1 MNIYFDNSATTMP
14 YDEVIEEVSK
24 GMKEYFGNPS
34 SLHKI
39 GINCEK
45 RLNEAREYFASTIK
59 CNKDEIYFTS
69 GGSEGN
75 NLILK
80 GLLKPGHHFIT
91 TTFEHHSIINTC
103 KELEEKGVRITY
115 LDVDNDGRISLED
128 LEEAICKDTV
138 LVSIMYVN
146 NEMGVIQDI
155 EAIGNLI
162 KEKSS
167 RAKFHVDAV
176 QGYGKLPIDVSK
188 VKVDLL
194 TVAGHKIHGPKG
206 TGLVYIKKGI
216 ILNSLISGGFHVD
229 AVQGYGKLPI
239 DVSKVKVDL
248 LTVAG
253 HKIHGPKGTG
263 LVYIKKGIILNSL
276 ISGGSQE
283 KGFRAGTENLP
294 GIIGFEKAAK
304 ITFENMN
311 KRYTEVS
318 ELKSYFIEKL
328 KEINDVRINSG
339 IEGFSPY
346 ILNVS
351 FLGVRAE
358 VLLHLL
364 EEAGVYVATGS
375 ACTSKSSAA
384 HGSYVIKALGL
395 NNREIESAIR
405 FSFSYENTKEE
416 VDYTID
422 VLKKS
427 LMFLRRVKR

>member
-1 MNIYFDNSATTMP
+1 MNVYFDNSATTKP
-14 YDEVIEEVSK
+14 YDEVIEAVSK

-39 GINCEK
+39 GMNCEK

-59 CNKDEIYFTS
+59 CNKEEIYFTS

-91 TTFEHHSIINTC
+91 TAFEHHSIISTC
-103 KELEEKGVRITY
+103 KQLEEKGVKVTY
-115 LDVDNDGRISLED
+115 LDVDSEGRISLED
-128 LEEAICKDTV
+128 LEEAITKDTV
-138 LVSIMYVN
+138 LVSIMQVN
-146 NEMGVIQDI
+146 NEIGVIQDI
-155 EAIGNLI
+155 EAIRKLI
-162 KEKSS
+162 KERSS

-176 QGYGKLPIDVSK
+176 QGYGKLPIDVNKSN
-188 VKVDLL
+188 VDFL
-194 TVAGHKIHGPKG
+194 TVASHKIHGPKG
-206 TGLVYIKKGI
+206 V
-216 ILNSLISGGFHVD
+216 GF
-229 AVQGYGKLPI
+229 I
-239 DVSKVKVDL
+239 
-248 LTVAG
+248 
-253 HKIHGPKGTG
+253 
-263 LVYIKKGIILNSL
+263 YIKKGIILNSL

-283 KGFRAGTENLP
+283 KGIRAGTENLP
-294 GIIGFEKAAK
+294 GIIGFEKAAQM
-304 ITFENMN
+304 TFEEMES
-311 KRYTEVS
+311 RYDKVL
-318 ELKSYFIEKL
+318 ELKKYFVERL
-328 KEINDVRINSG
+328 NEIKDIRING
-339 IEGFSPY
+339 EIDGFSPY

-364 EEAGVYVATGS
+364 EEQNIYVATGS

-384 HGSYVIKALGL
+384 HGSYVIKSLGL
-395 NNREIESAIR
+395 SNKEVESAIR

>member
-1 MNIYFDNSATTMP
+1 MNVYFDNSATTKP
-14 YDEVIEEVSK
+14 YDEVIEAVSK

-39 GINCEK
+39 GMNCEK

-59 CNKDEIYFTS
+59 CNKEEIYFTS

-91 TTFEHHSIINTC
+91 TAFEHHSIISTC
-103 KELEEKGVRITY
+103 KKLEEKGVKVTY
-115 LDVDNDGRISLED
+115 LDVDSEGRISLED
-128 LEEAICKDTV
+128 LEEAITKDTV
-138 LVSIMYVN
+138 LVSIMQVN
-146 NEMGVIQDI
+146 NEIGVIQDI
-155 EAIGNLI
+155 EAIGKLI
-162 KEKSS
+162 KERSS

-176 QGYGKLPIDVSK
+176 QGYGKLPIDVNKSN
-188 VKVDLL
+188 VDFL
-194 TVAGHKIHGPKG
+194 TVASHKIHGPKG
-206 TGLVYIKKGI
+206 V
-216 ILNSLISGGFHVD
+216 GF
-229 AVQGYGKLPI
+229 I
-239 DVSKVKVDL
+239 
-248 LTVAG
+248 
-253 HKIHGPKGTG
+253 
-263 LVYIKKGIILNSL
+263 YIKKGIILNSL

-283 KGFRAGTENLP
+283 KGIRAGTENLP
-294 GIIGFEKAAK
+294 GIIGFEKAAQM
-304 ITFENMN
+304 TFEEMES
-311 KRYTEVS
+311 RYDKVL
-318 ELKSYFIEKL
+318 ELKKYFVERL
-328 KEINDVRINSG
+328 NEIKDIRVNGEID
-339 IEGFSPY
+339 GFSPY

-364 EEAGVYVATGS
+364 EEQNIYVATGS

-384 HGSYVIKALGL
+384 HGSYVIKSLGL
-395 NNREIESAIR
+395 SNKEVESAIR

>member
-1 MNIYFDNSATTMP
+1 MNVYFDNSATTKP
-14 YDEVIEEVSK
+14 YDEVIEAVSK

-39 GINCEK
+39 GMNCEK

-59 CNKDEIYFTS
+59 CNKEEIYFTS

-91 TTFEHHSIINTC
+91 TAFEHHSIISTC
-103 KELEEKGVRITY
+103 KQLEEKGVEVTY
-115 LDVDNDGRISLED
+115 LDVDCEGRISLED
-128 LEEAICKDTV
+128 LEEAITKDTV
-138 LVSIMYVN
+138 LVSIMQVN
-146 NEMGVIQDI
+146 NEIGVIQDI
-155 EAIGNLI
+155 EAIGKLI
-162 KEKSS
+162 KERSS

-176 QGYGKLPIDVSK
+176 QGYGKLPIDVNKSN
-188 VKVDLL
+188 VDFL
-194 TVAGHKIHGPKG
+194 TVASHKIHGPKG
-206 TGLVYIKKGI
+206 V
-216 ILNSLISGGFHVD
+216 GF
-229 AVQGYGKLPI
+229 I
-239 DVSKVKVDL
+239 
-248 LTVAG
+248 
-253 HKIHGPKGTG
+253 
-263 LVYIKKGIILNSL
+263 YIKKGIILNSL

-283 KGFRAGTENLP
+283 KGIRAGTENLP
-294 GIIGFEKAAK
+294 GIIGFEKAAQM
-304 ITFENMN
+304 TFEEMES
-311 KRYTEVS
+311 RYDKVL
-318 ELKSYFIEKL
+318 ELKKYFVERL
-328 KEINDVRINSG
+328 NEIKDIRVNGEID
-339 IEGFSPY
+339 GFSPY

-364 EEAGVYVATGS
+364 EEQNIYVATGS

-384 HGSYVIKALGL
+384 HGSYVIKSLGL
-395 NNREIESAIR
+395 SNKEVESAIR

>member
-1 MNIYFDNSATTMP
+1 MNVYFDNSATTKP
-14 YDEVIEEVSK
+14 YDEVIEAVSK

-39 GINCEK
+39 GMNCEK

-59 CNKDEIYFTS
+59 CNKEEIYFTS

-91 TTFEHHSIINTC
+91 TTFEHHSIISTC
-103 KELEEKGVRITY
+103 KQLEEKGVKVTY
-115 LDVDNDGRISLED
+115 LDVDSEGRISLED
-128 LEEAICKDTV
+128 LEEAITKDTV
-138 LVSIMYVN
+138 LVSIMQVN
-146 NEMGVIQDI
+146 NEIGVIQDI
-155 EAIGNLI
+155 EAIGKLI
-162 KEKSS
+162 KERSS

-176 QGYGKLPIDVSK
+176 QGYGKLPIDVNKSN
-188 VKVDLL
+188 VDFL
-194 TVAGHKIHGPKG
+194 TVASHKIHGPKG
-206 TGLVYIKKGI
+206 V
-216 ILNSLISGGFHVD
+216 GF
-229 AVQGYGKLPI
+229 I
-239 DVSKVKVDL
+239 
-248 LTVAG
+248 
-253 HKIHGPKGTG
+253 
-263 LVYIKKGIILNSL
+263 YIKKGIILNSL

-283 KGFRAGTENLP
+283 KGIRAGTENLP
-294 GIIGFEKAAK
+294 GIIGFEKAAQM
-304 ITFENMN
+304 TFEEMES
-311 KRYTEVS
+311 RYDKVL
-318 ELKSYFIEKL
+318 ELKKYFVERL
-328 KEINDVRINSG
+328 NEIKDIRVNGEID
-339 IEGFSPY
+339 GFSPY

-364 EEAGVYVATGS
+364 EEQNIYVATGS

-384 HGSYVIKALGL
+384 HGSYVIKSLGL
-395 NNREIESAIR
+395 SNKEVESAIR

>member
-1 MNIYFDNSATTMP
+1 MNVYFDNSATTKP
-14 YDEVIEEVSK
+14 YDEVIEAVSK

-39 GINCEK
+39 GMNCEK

-59 CNKDEIYFTS
+59 CNKEEIYFTS

-91 TTFEHHSIINTC
+91 TAFEHHSIISTC
-103 KELEEKGVRITY
+103 KQLEEKGVKVTY
-115 LDVDNDGRISLED
+115 LDVDSEGRISLED
-128 LEEAICKDTV
+128 LEEAITKDTV
-138 LVSIMYVN
+138 LVSIMQVN
-146 NEMGVIQDI
+146 NEIGVIQDI
-155 EAIGNLI
+155 EAIGKLI
-162 KEKSS
+162 KERSS

-176 QGYGKLPIDVSK
+176 QGYGKLPIDVNKSN
-188 VKVDLL
+188 VDFL
-194 TVAGHKIHGPKG
+194 TVASHKIHGPKG
-206 TGLVYIKKGI
+206 V
-216 ILNSLISGGFHVD
+216 GF
-229 AVQGYGKLPI
+229 I
-239 DVSKVKVDL
+239 
-248 LTVAG
+248 
-253 HKIHGPKGTG
+253 
-263 LVYIKKGIILNSL
+263 YIKKGIILNSL

-283 KGFRAGTENLP
+283 KGIRAGTENLP
-294 GIIGFEKAAK
+294 GIIGFEKAAQ
-304 ITFENMN
+304 ITFEEMES
-311 KRYTEVS
+311 RYDKVL
-318 ELKSYFIEKL
+318 ELRKYFVERL
-328 KEINDVRINSG
+328 NEIKNIRING
-339 IEGFSPY
+339 EIDGFSPY

-364 EEAGVYVATGS
+364 EEQNIYVATGS

-384 HGSYVIKALGL
+384 HGSYVIKSLGL
-395 NNREIESAIR
+395 SNKEVESAIR

-422 VLKKS
+422 LLKKS

>member
-1 MNIYFDNSATTMP
+1 MNVYFDNSATTKP
-14 YDEVIEEVSK
+14 YDEVIEAVSK

-39 GINCEK
+39 GMNCEK

-59 CNKDEIYFTS
+59 CNKEEIYFTS

-91 TTFEHHSIINTC
+91 TAFEHHSIISTC
-103 KELEEKGVRITY
+103 KQLEEKGVKVTY
-115 LDVDNDGRISLED
+115 LDVDSEGRISLED
-128 LEEAICKDTV
+128 LEEAITKDTV
-138 LVSIMYVN
+138 LVSIMQVN
-146 NEMGVIQDI
+146 NEIGVIQDI
-155 EAIGNLI
+155 EAIGKLI
-162 KEKSS
+162 KERSS

-176 QGYGKLPIDVSK
+176 QGYGKLPIDVNKSN
-188 VKVDLL
+188 VDFL
-194 TVAGHKIHGPKG
+194 TVASHKIHGPKG
-206 TGLVYIKKGI
+206 V
-216 ILNSLISGGFHVD
+216 GF
-229 AVQGYGKLPI
+229 I
-239 DVSKVKVDL
+239 
-248 LTVAG
+248 
-253 HKIHGPKGTG
+253 
-263 LVYIKKGIILNSL
+263 YIKKGIILNSL

-283 KGFRAGTENLP
+283 KGIRAGTENLP
-294 GIIGFEKAAK
+294 GIIGFEKAAQM
-304 ITFENMN
+304 TLEEMES
-311 KRYTEVS
+311 RYDKVL
-318 ELKSYFIEKL
+318 ELKKYFVERL
-328 KEINDVRINSG
+328 NEIKDIRVNGEID
-339 IEGFSPY
+339 GFSPY

-364 EEAGVYVATGS
+364 EEQNIYVATGS

-384 HGSYVIKALGL
+384 HGSYVIKSLGL
-395 NNREIESAIR
+395 SNKEVESAIR

>member
-1 MNIYFDNSATTMP
+1 MNVYFDNSATTKP
-14 YDEVIEEVSK
+14 YDEVIEAVSK

-39 GINCEK
+39 GMNCEK

-59 CNKDEIYFTS
+59 CNKEEIYFTS

-91 TTFEHHSIINTC
+91 TAFEHHSIISTC
-103 KELEEKGVRITY
+103 KQLEEKGVKVTY
-115 LDVDNDGRISLED
+115 LDVDSEGRISLED
-128 LEEAICKDTV
+128 LEEAITKDTV
-138 LVSIMYVN
+138 LVSIMQVN
-146 NEMGVIQDI
+146 NEIGVIQDI
-155 EAIGNLI
+155 EAIGKLI
-162 KEKSS
+162 KERSS

-176 QGYGKLPIDVSK
+176 QGYGKLPIDVNKSN
-188 VKVDLL
+188 VDFL
-194 TVAGHKIHGPKG
+194 TVVSHKIHGPKG
-206 TGLVYIKKGI
+206 V
-216 ILNSLISGGFHVD
+216 GF
-229 AVQGYGKLPI
+229 I
-239 DVSKVKVDL
+239 
-248 LTVAG
+248 
-253 HKIHGPKGTG
+253 
-263 LVYIKKGIILNSL
+263 YIKKGIILNSL

-283 KGFRAGTENLP
+283 KGIRAGTENLP
-294 GIIGFEKAAK
+294 GIIGFEKAAQM
-304 ITFENMN
+304 TFEEMES
-311 KRYTEVS
+311 RYDKVL
-318 ELKSYFIEKL
+318 ELKKYFVERL
-328 KEINDVRINSG
+328 NEIKDIRVNGEID
-339 IEGFSPY
+339 GFSPY

-364 EEAGVYVATGS
+364 EEQNIYVATGS

-384 HGSYVIKALGL
+384 HGSYVIKSLGL
-395 NNREIESAIR
+395 SNKEVESAIR

>member
-14 YDEVIEEVSK
+14 YDEVIDEVSR

-39 GINCEK
+39 GMKCEK

-75 NLILK
+75 NLVLK
-80 GLLKPGHHFIT
+80 GLLKPGHHLIT

-103 KELEEKGVRITY
+103 KELEDKGVKITY
-115 LDVDNDGRISLED
+115 LDVDNEGRISLED

-138 LVSIMYVN
+138 LVSIMHVN
-146 NEMGVIQDI
+146 NEMGIIQNI

-162 KEKSS
+162 KERST

-176 QGYGKLPIDVSK
+176 QGYGKLPIDVNK
-188 VKVDLL
+188 AKIDFL

-206 TGLVYIKKGI
+206 TGFVYIKKGI
-216 ILNSLISGGFHVD
+216 VLNSLISGG
-229 AVQGYGKLPI
+229 G
-239 DVSKVKVDL
+239 
-248 LTVAG
+248 
-253 HKIHGPKGTG
+253 
-263 LVYIKKGIILNSL
+263 
-276 ISGGSQE
+276 QE

-294 GIIGFEKAAK
+294 GVLGFEKAAK
-304 ITFENMN
+304 ITFDKMEE
-311 KRYTEVS
+311 RYESVS
-318 ELKSYFIEKL
+318 KIKSYFIERL
-328 KEINDVRINSG
+328 KEIKDVRVNSG
-339 IEGFSPY
+339 IENFTPY

-364 EEAGVYVATGS
+364 EEQGIYVATGS
-375 ACTSKSSAA
+375 ACTSKSSAV

-427 LMFLRRVKR
+427 LMFLRRVRR

>member
-1 MNIYFDNSATTMP
+1 MNVYFDNSATTKP
-14 YDEVIEEVSK
+14 YDEVIEAVSK

-39 GINCEK
+39 GMNCEK

-59 CNKDEIYFTS
+59 CNKEEIYFTS

-91 TTFEHHSIINTC
+91 TAFEHHSIISTC
-103 KELEEKGVRITY
+103 KQLEEKGVKVTY
-115 LDVDNDGRISLED
+115 LDVDSEGRISLED
-128 LEEAICKDTV
+128 LEEAITKDTV
-138 LVSIMYVN
+138 LVSIMQVN
-146 NEMGVIQDI
+146 NEIGVIQDI
-155 EAIGNLI
+155 EAIGKLI
-162 KEKSS
+162 KERSS

-176 QGYGKLPIDVSK
+176 QGYGKLPIDVNKSN
-188 VKVDLL
+188 VDFL
-194 TVAGHKIHGPKG
+194 TVASHKIHGPKG
-206 TGLVYIKKGI
+206 I
-216 ILNSLISGGFHVD
+216 GF
-229 AVQGYGKLPI
+229 I
-239 DVSKVKVDL
+239 
-248 LTVAG
+248 
-253 HKIHGPKGTG
+253 
-263 LVYIKKGIILNSL
+263 YIKKGIILNSL

-283 KGFRAGTENLP
+283 KGIRAGTENLP
-294 GIIGFEKAAK
+294 GIIGFEKAAQM
-304 ITFENMN
+304 TFEEMES
-311 KRYTEVS
+311 RYDKVL
-318 ELKSYFIEKL
+318 ELKKYFVERL
-328 KEINDVRINSG
+328 NEIKDIRVNGEID
-339 IEGFSPY
+339 GFSPY

-364 EEAGVYVATGS
+364 EEQNIYVATGS

-384 HGSYVIKALGL
+384 HGSYVIKSLGL
-395 NNREIESAIR
+395 SNKEVESAIR

>member
-1 MNIYFDNSATTMP
+1 MNVYFDNSATTKP
-14 YDEVIEEVSK
+14 YDEVIEAVSK

-39 GINCEK
+39 GMNCEK

-59 CNKDEIYFTS
+59 CNKEEIYFTS

-91 TTFEHHSIINTC
+91 TAFEHHSIISTC
-103 KELEEKGVRITY
+103 KQFEEKGVKVTY
-115 LDVDNDGRISLED
+115 LDVDSEGRISLED
-128 LEEAICKDTV
+128 LEEAITKDTV
-138 LVSIMYVN
+138 LVSIMQVN
-146 NEMGVIQDI
+146 NEIGVIQDI
-155 EAIGNLI
+155 EAIGKLI
-162 KEKSS
+162 KERSS

-176 QGYGKLPIDVSK
+176 QGYGKLPIDVNKSN
-188 VKVDLL
+188 VDFL
-194 TVAGHKIHGPKG
+194 TVASHKIHGPKG
-206 TGLVYIKKGI
+206 V
-216 ILNSLISGGFHVD
+216 GF
-229 AVQGYGKLPI
+229 I
-239 DVSKVKVDL
+239 
-248 LTVAG
+248 
-253 HKIHGPKGTG
+253 
-263 LVYIKKGIILNSL
+263 YIKKGIILNSL

-283 KGFRAGTENLP
+283 KGIRAGTENLP
-294 GIIGFEKAAK
+294 GIIGFEKAAQM
-304 ITFENMN
+304 TFEEMES
-311 KRYTEVS
+311 RYDKVL
-318 ELKSYFIEKL
+318 ELKKYFVERL
-328 KEINDVRINSG
+328 NEIKDIRING
-339 IEGFSPY
+339 EIDGFSPY

-364 EEAGVYVATGS
+364 EEQNIYVATGS

-384 HGSYVIKALGL
+384 HGSYVIKSLGL
-395 NNREIESAIR
+395 SNKEVESAIR

>member
-1 MNIYFDNSATTMP
+1 MNVYFDNSATTKP
-14 YDEVIEEVSK
+14 YDEVIEAVSK

-39 GINCEK
+39 GMNCER

-59 CNKDEIYFTS
+59 CNKEEIYFTS

-91 TTFEHHSIINTC
+91 TAFEHHSIISTC
-103 KELEEKGVRITY
+103 KQLEEKGVRVTY
-115 LDVDNDGRISLED
+115 LDVDSEGRISLED
-128 LEEAICKDTV
+128 LEEAITKDTV
-138 LVSIMYVN
+138 LVSIMQVN
-146 NEMGVIQDI
+146 NEIGVIQDI
-155 EAIGNLI
+155 EAIGKLI
-162 KEKSS
+162 KERSS

-176 QGYGKLPIDVSK
+176 QGYGKLPIDVNKSN
-188 VKVDLL
+188 VDFL
-194 TVAGHKIHGPKG
+194 TVASHKIHGPKG
-206 TGLVYIKKGI
+206 V
-216 ILNSLISGGFHVD
+216 GF
-229 AVQGYGKLPI
+229 I
-239 DVSKVKVDL
+239 
-248 LTVAG
+248 
-253 HKIHGPKGTG
+253 
-263 LVYIKKGIILNSL
+263 YIKKGIILNSL

-283 KGFRAGTENLP
+283 KGIRAGTENLP
-294 GIIGFEKAAK
+294 GIIGFEKAAQM
-304 ITFENMN
+304 TFEEMES
-311 KRYTEVS
+311 RYDKVL
-318 ELKSYFIEKL
+318 ELKKYFVERL
-328 KEINDVRINSG
+328 NEIKDIRING
-339 IEGFSPY
+339 EIDGFSPY

-364 EEAGVYVATGS
+364 EEQNIYVATGS

-384 HGSYVIKALGL
+384 HGSYVIKSLGL
-395 NNREIESAIR
+395 SNKEVESAIR

>member
-1 MNIYFDNSATTMP
+1 MNVYFDNSATTKP
-14 YDEVIEEVSK
+14 YDEVIEAVSK

-39 GINCEK
+39 GMNCEK

-59 CNKDEIYFTS
+59 CNKEEIYFTS

-80 GLLKPGHHFIT
+80 GLLKPGHNFIT
-91 TTFEHHSIINTC
+91 TAFEHHSIISTC
-103 KELEEKGVRITY
+103 KQLEEKGVKVTY
-115 LDVDNDGRISLED
+115 LDVDSEGRISLED
-128 LEEAICKDTV
+128 LEEAITKDTV
-138 LVSIMYVN
+138 LVSIMQVN
-146 NEMGVIQDI
+146 NEIGVIQDI
-155 EAIGNLI
+155 EAIGKLI
-162 KEKSS
+162 KERSS

-176 QGYGKLPIDVSK
+176 QGYGKLPIDVNKSN
-188 VKVDLL
+188 VDFL
-194 TVAGHKIHGPKG
+194 TVASHKIHGPKG
-206 TGLVYIKKGI
+206 V
-216 ILNSLISGGFHVD
+216 GF
-229 AVQGYGKLPI
+229 I
-239 DVSKVKVDL
+239 
-248 LTVAG
+248 
-253 HKIHGPKGTG
+253 
-263 LVYIKKGIILNSL
+263 YIKKGIILNSL

-283 KGFRAGTENLP
+283 KGIRAGTENLP
-294 GIIGFEKAAK
+294 GIIGFEKAAQM
-304 ITFENMN
+304 TFEEMES
-311 KRYTEVS
+311 RYDKVL
-318 ELKSYFIEKL
+318 ELKKYFVERL
-328 KEINDVRINSG
+328 NEIKDIRVNGEID
-339 IEGFSPY
+339 GFSPY

-364 EEAGVYVATGS
+364 EEQNIYVATGS

-384 HGSYVIKALGL
+384 HGSYVIKSLGL
-395 NNREIESAIR
+395 SNKEVESAIR

>member
-1 MNIYFDNSATTMP
+1 MNVYFDNSATTKP
-14 YDEVIEEVSK
+14 YDEVIEAVSK

-39 GINCEK
+39 GMNCER

-59 CNKDEIYFTS
+59 CNKEEIYFTS

-80 GLLKPGHHFIT
+80 GLLKPGHHLIT
-91 TTFEHHSIINTC
+91 TSFEHHSIISTC
-103 KELEEKGVRITY
+103 KYLEEKGVKITY
-115 LDVDNDGRISLED
+115 LDVDSEGRISLED
-128 LEEAICKDTV
+128 LEEAITKDTV
-138 LVSIMYVN
+138 LVSIMQVN
-146 NEMGVIQDI
+146 NEIGVIQDI
-155 EAIGNLI
+155 EAIGKLI
-162 KEKSS
+162 KERSS

-176 QGYGKLPIDVSK
+176 QGYGKLPIDVNKSN
-188 VKVDLL
+188 VDFL
-194 TVAGHKIHGPKG
+194 TVASHKIHGPKG
-206 TGLVYIKKGI
+206 V
-216 ILNSLISGGFHVD
+216 GF
-229 AVQGYGKLPI
+229 I
-239 DVSKVKVDL
+239 
-248 LTVAG
+248 
-253 HKIHGPKGTG
+253 
-263 LVYIKKGIILNSL
+263 YIKKGIILNSL

-283 KGFRAGTENLP
+283 KGIRAGTENLP
-294 GIIGFEKAAK
+294 GIIGFEKAAQM
-304 ITFENMN
+304 TFEEMES
-311 KRYTEVS
+311 RYDKVL
-318 ELKSYFIEKL
+318 ELKKYFVERL
-328 KEINDVRINSG
+328 NEIKDIRING
-339 IEGFSPY
+339 EIDGFSPY

-364 EEAGVYVATGS
+364 EEQNIYVATGS

-384 HGSYVIKALGL
+384 HGSYVIKSLGL
-395 NNREIESAIR
+395 SNKEVESAIR

>member
-1 MNIYFDNSATTMP
+1 MNVYFDNSATTKP
-14 YDEVIEEVSK
+14 YDEVIEAVSK

-39 GINCEK
+39 GMNCEK

-59 CNKDEIYFTS
+59 CNKEEIYFTS

-91 TTFEHHSIINTC
+91 TAFEHHSIISTC
-103 KELEEKGVRITY
+103 KQLEEKGVKVTY
-115 LDVDNDGRISLED
+115 LDVDSEGRISLED
-128 LEEAICKDTV
+128 LEEAITKDTV
-138 LVSIMYVN
+138 LVSIMQVN
-146 NEMGVIQDI
+146 NEIGVIQDI
-155 EAIGNLI
+155 EAIGKLI
-162 KEKSS
+162 KERIS

-176 QGYGKLPIDVSK
+176 QGYGKLPIDVNKSN
-188 VKVDLL
+188 VDFL
-194 TVAGHKIHGPKG
+194 TVASHKIHGPKG
-206 TGLVYIKKGI
+206 V
-216 ILNSLISGGFHVD
+216 GF
-229 AVQGYGKLPI
+229 I
-239 DVSKVKVDL
+239 
-248 LTVAG
+248 
-253 HKIHGPKGTG
+253 
-263 LVYIKKGIILNSL
+263 YIKKGIILNSL

-283 KGFRAGTENLP
+283 KGIRAGTENLP
-294 GIIGFEKAAK
+294 GIIGFEKAAQM
-304 ITFENMN
+304 TFEEMES
-311 KRYTEVS
+311 RYDKVL
-318 ELKSYFIEKL
+318 ELKKYFVERL
-328 KEINDVRINSG
+328 NEIKDIRING
-339 IEGFSPY
+339 EIDGFSPY

-364 EEAGVYVATGS
+364 EEQNIYVATGS

-384 HGSYVIKALGL
+384 HGSYVIKSLGL
-395 NNREIESAIR
+395 SNKEVESAIR

>member
-1 MNIYFDNSATTMP
+1 MNVYFDNSATTKP
-14 YDEVIEEVSK
+14 YDEVIEAVSK

-39 GINCEK
+39 GMNCEK

-59 CNKDEIYFTS
+59 CNKEEVYFTS

-91 TTFEHHSIINTC
+91 TAFEHHSIISTC
-103 KELEEKGVRITY
+103 KQLEEKGVKVTY
-115 LDVDNDGRISLED
+115 LDVDSEGRISLED
-128 LEEAICKDTV
+128 LEEAITKDTV
-138 LVSIMYVN
+138 LVSIMQVN
-146 NEMGVIQDI
+146 NEIGVIQDI
-155 EAIGNLI
+155 EAIGKLI
-162 KEKSS
+162 KERSS

-176 QGYGKLPIDVSK
+176 QGYGKLPIYVNKSN
-188 VKVDLL
+188 VDFL
-194 TVAGHKIHGPKG
+194 TVASHKIHGPKG
-206 TGLVYIKKGI
+206 V
-216 ILNSLISGGFHVD
+216 GF
-229 AVQGYGKLPI
+229 I
-239 DVSKVKVDL
+239 
-248 LTVAG
+248 
-253 HKIHGPKGTG
+253 
-263 LVYIKKGIILNSL
+263 YIKKGIILNSL

-283 KGFRAGTENLP
+283 KGIRAGTENLP
-294 GIIGFEKAAK
+294 GIIGFEKAAQM
-304 ITFENMN
+304 TFEEMES
-311 KRYTEVS
+311 RYDKVL
-318 ELKSYFIEKL
+318 ELKKYFVERL
-328 KEINDVRINSG
+328 NEIKDIRING
-339 IEGFSPY
+339 EIDGFSPY

-364 EEAGVYVATGS
+364 EEQNIYVATGS

-384 HGSYVIKALGL
+384 HGSYVIKSLGL
-395 NNREIESAIR
+395 SNKEVESAIR

>member
-1 MNIYFDNSATTMP
+1 MIYFDNSATTKP
-14 YDEVIEEVSK
+14 YDEVIEAVSR

-39 GINCEK
+39 GMNCEK

-59 CNKDEIYFTS
+59 CNKEEIYFTS

-91 TTFEHHSIINTC
+91 TAFEHHSIISTC
-103 KELEEKGVRITY
+103 KQLEEKGVKVTY
-115 LDVDNDGRISLED
+115 LDVDSEGRISLED
-128 LEEAICKDTV
+128 LEEAITKDTV
-138 LVSIMYVN
+138 LVSIMQVN
-146 NEMGVIQDI
+146 NEIGVIQDI
-155 EAIGNLI
+155 EAIGKLI
-162 KEKSS
+162 KERSS

-176 QGYGKLPIDVSK
+176 QGYGKLPIDVNKSN
-188 VKVDLL
+188 VDFL
-194 TVAGHKIHGPKG
+194 TVASHKIHGPKG
-206 TGLVYIKKGI
+206 V
-216 ILNSLISGGFHVD
+216 GF
-229 AVQGYGKLPI
+229 I
-239 DVSKVKVDL
+239 
-248 LTVAG
+248 
-253 HKIHGPKGTG
+253 
-263 LVYIKKGIILNSL
+263 YIKKGIILNSL

-283 KGFRAGTENLP
+283 KGIRAGTENLP
-294 GIIGFEKAAK
+294 GIIGFEKAAQM
-304 ITFENMN
+304 TFEEMES
-311 KRYTEVS
+311 RYDKVL
-318 ELKSYFIEKL
+318 ELKKYFVERL
-328 KEINDVRINSG
+328 NEIKDIRVNGEID
-339 IEGFSPY
+339 GFSPY

-364 EEAGVYVATGS
+364 EEQNIYVATGS

-384 HGSYVIKALGL
+384 HGSYVIKSLGL
-395 NNREIESAIR
+395 SNKEVESAIR

>member
-14 YDEVIEEVSK
+14 YDEVIQEVSN

-39 GINCEK
+39 GMNCEK

-59 CNKDEIYFTS
+59 CNRDEIYFTS

-103 KELEEKGVRITY
+103 KELEANGVKITY
-115 LDVDNDGRISLED
+115 LDVDSEGRISLED
-128 LEEAICKDTV
+128 LEEAIRKETT
-138 LVSIMYVN
+138 LISIMYVN
-146 NEMGVIQDI
+146 NEMGAIQDL

-162 KEKSS
+162 KERSS

-176 QGYGKLPIDVSK
+176 QGYGKLPIDVNK
-188 VKVDLL
+188 AKIDFL

-206 TGLVYIKKGI
+206 TGFVYIKKGI
-216 ILNSLISGGFHVD
+216 VLNSLISGG
-229 AVQGYGKLPI
+229 G
-239 DVSKVKVDL
+239 
-248 LTVAG
+248 
-253 HKIHGPKGTG
+253 
-263 LVYIKKGIILNSL
+263 
-276 ISGGSQE
+276 QE
-283 KGFRAGTENLP
+283 KGVRAGTENLP
-294 GIIGFEKAAK
+294 AIIGFEKAAK
-304 ITFENMN
+304 ITFENIDE
-311 KRYTEVS
+311 RYKYIS
-318 ELKSYFIEKL
+318 ELKEYFIEKL
-328 KEINDVRINSG
+328 KDIKDVRINSG
-339 IEGFSPY
+339 MNNFSPY

-364 EEAGVYVATGS
+364 EDSGIYVATGS

-395 NNREIESAIR
+395 NNKEIESAIR
-405 FSFSYENTKEE
+405 FSFSYQNTKEE
-416 VDYTID
+416 IDYTID

>member
-1 MNIYFDNSATTMP
+1 MNVYFDNSATTKP
-14 YDEVIEEVSK
+14 YDEVIEAVSK

-39 GINCEK
+39 GMNCEK

-59 CNKDEIYFTS
+59 CNKEEIYFTS

-91 TTFEHHSIINTC
+91 TAFEHHSIISTC
-103 KELEEKGVRITY
+103 KQLEEKGVKVTY
-115 LDVDNDGRISLED
+115 LDVDSEGRISLED
-128 LEEAICKDTV
+128 LEEAITKDTV
-138 LVSIMYVN
+138 LVSIMQVN
-146 NEMGVIQDI
+146 NEIGVIQDI
-155 EAIGNLI
+155 EAIGKLI
-162 KEKSS
+162 KDRSS

-176 QGYGKLPIDVSK
+176 QGYGKLPIDVNKSN
-188 VKVDLL
+188 VDFL
-194 TVAGHKIHGPKG
+194 TVASHKIHGPKG
-206 TGLVYIKKGI
+206 V
-216 ILNSLISGGFHVD
+216 GF
-229 AVQGYGKLPI
+229 I
-239 DVSKVKVDL
+239 
-248 LTVAG
+248 
-253 HKIHGPKGTG
+253 
-263 LVYIKKGIILNSL
+263 YIKKGIILNSL

-283 KGFRAGTENLP
+283 KGIRAGTENLP
-294 GIIGFEKAAK
+294 GIIGFEKAAQ
-304 ITFENMN
+304 ITFEEMES
-311 KRYTEVS
+311 RYDKV
-318 ELKSYFIEKL
+318 IEKKKYFVERL
-328 KEINDVRINSG
+328 NEIKDIRVNGEID
-339 IEGFSPY
+339 GFSPY

-364 EEAGVYVATGS
+364 EEQNIYVATGS

-384 HGSYVIKALGL
+384 HGSYVIKSLGL
-395 NNREIESAIR
+395 SNKEVESAIR

>member
-1 MNIYFDNSATTMP
+1 MNVYFDNSATTKP
-14 YDEVIEEVSK
+14 YDEVIEAVSK

-39 GINCEK
+39 GMNCEK

-59 CNKDEIYFTS
+59 CNKEEIYFTS

-91 TTFEHHSIINTC
+91 TAFEHHSIISTC
-103 KELEEKGVRITY
+103 KQLEEKGVKVTY
-115 LDVDNDGRISLED
+115 LDVDSEGRISLED
-128 LEEAICKDTV
+128 LEEAITKDTV
-138 LVSIMYVN
+138 LVSIMQVN
-146 NEMGVIQDI
+146 NEIGVIQDI
-155 EAIGNLI
+155 EAIGKLI
-162 KEKSS
+162 KERSS

-176 QGYGKLPIDVSK
+176 QGYGKLPIDVNKSN
-188 VKVDLL
+188 VDFL
-194 TVAGHKIHGPKG
+194 TVASHKIHGPKG
-206 TGLVYIKKGI
+206 V
-216 ILNSLISGGFHVD
+216 GF
-229 AVQGYGKLPI
+229 I
-239 DVSKVKVDL
+239 
-248 LTVAG
+248 
-253 HKIHGPKGTG
+253 
-263 LVYIKKGIILNSL
+263 YIKKGIILNSL

-283 KGFRAGTENLP
+283 KGIRAGTENLP
-294 GIIGFEKAAK
+294 GIIGFEKAAQM
-304 ITFENMN
+304 TFEEMES
-311 KRYTEVS
+311 RYDKVL
-318 ELKSYFIEKL
+318 ELKKYFVERL
-328 KEINDVRINSG
+328 NEIKNIRING
-339 IEGFSPY
+339 EIDGFSPY

-364 EEAGVYVATGS
+364 EEQNIYVATGS

-384 HGSYVIKALGL
+384 YGSYVIKSLGL
-395 NNREIESAIR
+395 SNKEVESAIR

>member
-1 MNIYFDNSATTMP
+1 MNVYFDNSATTKP
-14 YDEVIEEVSK
+14 YDEVIESVSK

-39 GINCEK
+39 GMNCEK

-59 CNKDEIYFTS
+59 CNKEEIYFTS

-91 TTFEHHSIINTC
+91 TAFEHHSIISTC
-103 KELEEKGVRITY
+103 KQLEEKGVKVTY
-115 LDVDNDGRISLED
+115 LDVDSEGRISLED
-128 LEEAICKDTV
+128 LEEAITKDTV
-138 LVSIMYVN
+138 LVSIMQVN
-146 NEMGVIQDI
+146 NEIGVIQDI
-155 EAIGNLI
+155 EAIGKLI
-162 KEKSS
+162 KERSS

-176 QGYGKLPIDVSK
+176 QGYGKLPIDVNKSN
-188 VKVDLL
+188 VDFL
-194 TVAGHKIHGPKG
+194 TVASHKIHGPKG
-206 TGLVYIKKGI
+206 V
-216 ILNSLISGGFHVD
+216 GF
-229 AVQGYGKLPI
+229 I
-239 DVSKVKVDL
+239 
-248 LTVAG
+248 
-253 HKIHGPKGTG
+253 
-263 LVYIKKGIILNSL
+263 YIKKGIILNSL

-283 KGFRAGTENLP
+283 KGIRAGTENLP
-294 GIIGFEKAAK
+294 GIIGFEKAAQM
-304 ITFENMN
+304 TFEEMES
-311 KRYTEVS
+311 RYDKVL
-318 ELKSYFIEKL
+318 ELKKYFVERL
-328 KEINDVRINSG
+328 NEIKDIRING
-339 IEGFSPY
+339 EIDGFSPY

-364 EEAGVYVATGS
+364 EEQNIYVATGS

-384 HGSYVIKALGL
+384 HGSYVIKSLGL
-395 NNREIESAIR
+395 SNKEVESAIR

>member
-14 YDEVIEEVSK
+14 YDEVIQEVSN

-39 GINCEK
+39 GMNCEK

-59 CNKDEIYFTS
+59 SNRDEIYFTS

-103 KELEEKGVRITY
+103 KELEANGVKITY
-115 LDVDNDGRISLED
+115 LDVDSEGRISLED
-128 LEEAICKDTV
+128 LEEAIRKETT
-138 LVSIMYVN
+138 LISIMYVN
-146 NEMGVIQDI
+146 NEMGAIQDL

-162 KEKSS
+162 KERSS

-176 QGYGKLPIDVSK
+176 QGYGKLPIDVNK
-188 VKVDLL
+188 AKIDFL

-206 TGLVYIKKGI
+206 TGFVYIKKGI
-216 ILNSLISGGFHVD
+216 VLNSLISGG
-229 AVQGYGKLPI
+229 G
-239 DVSKVKVDL
+239 
-248 LTVAG
+248 
-253 HKIHGPKGTG
+253 
-263 LVYIKKGIILNSL
+263 
-276 ISGGSQE
+276 QE
-283 KGFRAGTENLP
+283 KGVRAGTENLP
-294 GIIGFEKAAK
+294 AIIGFEKAAK
-304 ITFENMN
+304 ITFENIDE
-311 KRYTEVS
+311 RYKYIS
-318 ELKSYFIEKL
+318 ELKEYFIEKL
-328 KEINDVRINSG
+328 KDIKDVRINSG
-339 IEGFSPY
+339 MNSFSPY

-364 EEAGVYVATGS
+364 EDSGIYVATGS

-395 NNREIESAIR
+395 NNKEIESAIR
-405 FSFSYENTKEE
+405 FSFSYQNTKEE
-416 VDYTID
+416 IDYAID

>member
-1 MNIYFDNSATTMP
+1 MNVYFDNSATTKP
-14 YDEVIEEVSK
+14 YDEVIEAVSK
-24 GMKEYFGNPS
+24 VMKEYFGNPS

-39 GINCEK
+39 GMNCEK

-59 CNKDEIYFTS
+59 CNKEEIYFTS

-91 TTFEHHSIINTC
+91 TAFEHHSIISTC
-103 KELEEKGVRITY
+103 KQLEEKGVKVTY
-115 LDVDNDGRISLED
+115 LDVDSEGRISLED
-128 LEEAICKDTV
+128 LEEAITKDTV
-138 LVSIMYVN
+138 LVSIMQVN
-146 NEMGVIQDI
+146 NEIGVIQDI
-155 EAIGNLI
+155 EAIGKLI
-162 KEKSS
+162 KERSS

-176 QGYGKLPIDVSK
+176 QGYGKLPIDVNKSN
-188 VKVDLL
+188 VDFL
-194 TVAGHKIHGPKG
+194 TVASHKIHGPKG
-206 TGLVYIKKGI
+206 V
-216 ILNSLISGGFHVD
+216 GF
-229 AVQGYGKLPI
+229 I
-239 DVSKVKVDL
+239 
-248 LTVAG
+248 
-253 HKIHGPKGTG
+253 
-263 LVYIKKGIILNSL
+263 YIKKGIILNSL

-283 KGFRAGTENLP
+283 KGIRAGTENLP
-294 GIIGFEKAAK
+294 GIIGFEKAAQM
-304 ITFENMN
+304 TFEEMES
-311 KRYTEVS
+311 RYDKVLEI
-318 ELKSYFIEKL
+318 KKYFVERL
-328 KEINDVRINSG
+328 NEIKDIRING
-339 IEGFSPY
+339 EIDGFSPY

-364 EEAGVYVATGS
+364 EEQNIYVATGS

-384 HGSYVIKALGL
+384 HGSYVIKSLGL
-395 NNREIESAIR
+395 SNKEVESAIR

>member
-1 MNIYFDNSATTMP
+1 MNVYFDNSATAKP
-14 YDEVIEEVSK
+14 YDEVIEAVSK

-39 GINCEK
+39 GMNCEK

-59 CNKDEIYFTS
+59 CNKEEIYFTS

-91 TTFEHHSIINTC
+91 TAFEHHSIISTC
-103 KELEEKGVRITY
+103 KQLEEKGVKVTY
-115 LDVDNDGRISLED
+115 LDVDSEGRISLED
-128 LEEAICKDTV
+128 LEEAITKDTV
-138 LVSIMYVN
+138 LVSIMQVN
-146 NEMGVIQDI
+146 NEIGVIQDI
-155 EAIGNLI
+155 EAIGKLI
-162 KEKSS
+162 KERSS

-176 QGYGKLPIDVSK
+176 QGYGKLPIDVNKSN
-188 VKVDLL
+188 VDFL
-194 TVAGHKIHGPKG
+194 TVASHKIHGPKG
-206 TGLVYIKKGI
+206 V
-216 ILNSLISGGFHVD
+216 GF
-229 AVQGYGKLPI
+229 I
-239 DVSKVKVDL
+239 
-248 LTVAG
+248 
-253 HKIHGPKGTG
+253 
-263 LVYIKKGIILNSL
+263 YIKKGIILNSL

-283 KGFRAGTENLP
+283 KGIRAGTENLP
-294 GIIGFEKAAK
+294 GIIGFEKAAQM
-304 ITFENMN
+304 TFEEMES
-311 KRYTEVS
+311 RYDKVL
-318 ELKSYFIEKL
+318 ELKKYFVERL
-328 KEINDVRINSG
+328 NEIKDIRING
-339 IEGFSPY
+339 EIDGFSPY

-364 EEAGVYVATGS
+364 EEQNIYVATGS

-384 HGSYVIKALGL
+384 HGSYVIKSLGL
-395 NNREIESAIR
+395 SNKEVESAIR

>member
-1 MNIYFDNSATTMP
+1 MNVYFDNSATTKP
-14 YDEVIEEVSK
+14 YDEVIEAVSK

-39 GINCEK
+39 GLNCEK

-59 CNKDEIYFTS
+59 CNKEEIYFTS

-91 TTFEHHSIINTC
+91 TAFEHHSIISTC
-103 KELEEKGVRITY
+103 KQLEEKGVKVTY
-115 LDVDNDGRISLED
+115 LDVDSEGRISLED
-128 LEEAICKDTV
+128 LEEAITKDTV
-138 LVSIMYVN
+138 LVSIMQVN
-146 NEMGVIQDI
+146 NEIGVIQDI
-155 EAIGNLI
+155 EAIGKLI
-162 KEKSS
+162 KERSS

-176 QGYGKLPIDVSK
+176 QGYGKLPIDVNKSN
-188 VKVDLL
+188 VDFL
-194 TVAGHKIHGPKG
+194 TVASHKIHGPKG
-206 TGLVYIKKGI
+206 V
-216 ILNSLISGGFHVD
+216 GF
-229 AVQGYGKLPI
+229 I
-239 DVSKVKVDL
+239 
-248 LTVAG
+248 
-253 HKIHGPKGTG
+253 
-263 LVYIKKGIILNSL
+263 YIKKGIILNSL

-283 KGFRAGTENLP
+283 KGIRAGTENLP
-294 GIIGFEKAAK
+294 GIIGFEKAAQ
-304 ITFENMN
+304 ITFEEMES
-311 KRYTEVS
+311 RYDKVL
-318 ELKSYFIEKL
+318 ELKKYFVERL
-328 KEINDVRINSG
+328 NEIKDIRVNGEID
-339 IEGFSPY
+339 GFSPY

-364 EEAGVYVATGS
+364 EEQNIYVATGS

-384 HGSYVIKALGL
+384 HGSYVIKSLGL
-395 NNREIESAIR
+395 SNKEVESAIR

>member
-14 YDEVIEEVSK
+14 YDEVIQEVSN

-39 GINCEK
+39 GMNCEK

-59 CNKDEIYFTS
+59 SNRDEIYFTS

-103 KELEEKGVRITY
+103 KELEANGVKITY
-115 LDVDNDGRISLED
+115 LDVDSEGRISLED
-128 LEEAICKDTV
+128 LEEAIRKETT
-138 LVSIMYVN
+138 LISIMYVN
-146 NEMGVIQDI
+146 NEMGAIQDL

-162 KEKSS
+162 KERSS

-176 QGYGKLPIDVSK
+176 QGYGKLPIDVNK
-188 VKVDLL
+188 AKIDFL

-206 TGLVYIKKGI
+206 TGFVYIKKGI
-216 ILNSLISGGFHVD
+216 VLNSLISGG
-229 AVQGYGKLPI
+229 G
-239 DVSKVKVDL
+239 
-248 LTVAG
+248 
-253 HKIHGPKGTG
+253 
-263 LVYIKKGIILNSL
+263 
-276 ISGGSQE
+276 QE
-283 KGFRAGTENLP
+283 KGLRAGTENLP
-294 GIIGFEKAAK
+294 AIIGFEKAAK
-304 ITFENMN
+304 ITFENIDE
-311 KRYTEVS
+311 RYKYIS
-318 ELKSYFIEKL
+318 DLKEYFIEKL
-328 KEINDVRINSG
+328 KEIKDVRINSG
-339 IEGFSPY
+339 VNNFSPY

-364 EEAGVYVATGS
+364 EDSGIYVATGS

-395 NNREIESAIR
+395 NNKEIESAIR
-405 FSFSYENTKEE
+405 FSFSYQNTKEE
-416 VDYTID
+416 IDYTID

>member
-1 MNIYFDNSATTMP
+1 MNVYFDNSATTKP
-14 YDEVIEEVSK
+14 YDEVIEAVSK

-39 GINCEK
+39 GMNCEK

-59 CNKDEIYFTS
+59 CNKEEIYFTS

-91 TTFEHHSIINTC
+91 TAFEHHSIISTC
-103 KELEEKGVRITY
+103 KQLEEKGVKVTY
-115 LDVDNDGRISLED
+115 LDVDSEGRISLED
-128 LEEAICKDTV
+128 LEEAITKDTV
-138 LVSIMYVN
+138 LVSIIQVN
-146 NEMGVIQDI
+146 NEIGVIQDI
-155 EAIGNLI
+155 EAIGKLI
-162 KEKSS
+162 KERSS

-176 QGYGKLPIDVSK
+176 QGYGKLPIDVNKSN
-188 VKVDLL
+188 VDFL
-194 TVAGHKIHGPKG
+194 TVASHKIHGPKG
-206 TGLVYIKKGI
+206 V
-216 ILNSLISGGFHVD
+216 GF
-229 AVQGYGKLPI
+229 I
-239 DVSKVKVDL
+239 
-248 LTVAG
+248 
-253 HKIHGPKGTG
+253 
-263 LVYIKKGIILNSL
+263 YIKKGIILNSL

-283 KGFRAGTENLP
+283 KGIRAGTENLP
-294 GIIGFEKAAK
+294 GIIGFEKAAQM
-304 ITFENMN
+304 TFEEMES
-311 KRYTEVS
+311 RYDKVL
-318 ELKSYFIEKL
+318 ELKKYFVERL
-328 KEINDVRINSG
+328 NEIKDIRING
-339 IEGFSPY
+339 EIDGFSPY

-364 EEAGVYVATGS
+364 EEQNIYVATGS

-384 HGSYVIKALGL
+384 HGSYVIKSLGL
-395 NNREIESAIR
+395 SNKEVESAIR

>member
-1 MNIYFDNSATTMP
+1 MNVYFDNSATTKP
-14 YDEVIEEVSK
+14 YDEVIEAVSK

-39 GINCEK
+39 GMNCEK

-59 CNKDEIYFTS
+59 CNKEEIYFTS

-91 TTFEHHSIINTC
+91 TAFEHHSIISTC
-103 KELEEKGVRITY
+103 KQLEEKGVKVTY
-115 LDVDNDGRISLED
+115 LDVDSEGRISLED
-128 LEEAICKDTV
+128 LEEAITKDTV
-138 LVSIMYVN
+138 LVSIMQVN
-146 NEMGVIQDI
+146 NEIGVIQDI
-155 EAIGNLI
+155 EAIGKLI
-162 KEKSS
+162 KERSS
-167 RAKFHVDAV
+167 RAKFHVDAD
-176 QGYGKLPIDVSK
+176 QGYGKLPIDVNKSN
-188 VKVDLL
+188 VDFL
-194 TVAGHKIHGPKG
+194 TVASHKIHGPKG
-206 TGLVYIKKGI
+206 V
-216 ILNSLISGGFHVD
+216 GF
-229 AVQGYGKLPI
+229 I
-239 DVSKVKVDL
+239 
-248 LTVAG
+248 
-253 HKIHGPKGTG
+253 
-263 LVYIKKGIILNSL
+263 YIKKGIILNSL

-283 KGFRAGTENLP
+283 KGIRAGTENLP
-294 GIIGFEKAAK
+294 GIIGFEKAAQM
-304 ITFENMN
+304 TFEEMES
-311 KRYTEVS
+311 RYDKVL
-318 ELKSYFIEKL
+318 ELKKYFVERL
-328 KEINDVRINSG
+328 NEIKDIRVNGEID
-339 IEGFSPY
+339 GFSPY

-364 EEAGVYVATGS
+364 EEQNIYVATGS

-384 HGSYVIKALGL
+384 HGSYVIKSLGL
-395 NNREIESAIR
+395 SNKEVESAIR

>member
-1 MNIYFDNSATTMP
+1 MNVYFDNSATTKP
-14 YDEVIEEVSK
+14 YDEVIEAVSK

-39 GINCEK
+39 GMNCEK

-59 CNKDEIYFTS
+59 CNKEEIYFTS

-91 TTFEHHSIINTC
+91 TAFEHHSIISTC
-103 KELEEKGVRITY
+103 KQLEEKGVKVTY
-115 LDVDNDGRISLED
+115 LDVDSEGRISLED
-128 LEEAICKDTV
+128 LEEAIIKDTV
-138 LVSIMYVN
+138 LVSIMQVN
-146 NEMGVIQDI
+146 NEIGVIQDI
-155 EAIGNLI
+155 EAIGKLI
-162 KEKSS
+162 KERSS

-176 QGYGKLPIDVSK
+176 QGYGKLPIDVNKSN
-188 VKVDLL
+188 VDFL
-194 TVAGHKIHGPKG
+194 TVASHKIHGPKG
-206 TGLVYIKKGI
+206 V
-216 ILNSLISGGFHVD
+216 GF
-229 AVQGYGKLPI
+229 I
-239 DVSKVKVDL
+239 
-248 LTVAG
+248 
-253 HKIHGPKGTG
+253 
-263 LVYIKKGIILNSL
+263 YIKKGIILNSL

-283 KGFRAGTENLP
+283 KGIRAGTENLP
-294 GIIGFEKAAK
+294 GIIGFEKAAQM
-304 ITFENMN
+304 TFEEMES
-311 KRYTEVS
+311 RYDKVL
-318 ELKSYFIEKL
+318 ELKKYFVERL
-328 KEINDVRINSG
+328 NEIKDVRING
-339 IEGFSPY
+339 EIDGFSPY

-364 EEAGVYVATGS
+364 EEQNIYVATGS

-384 HGSYVIKALGL
+384 HGSYVIKSLGL
-395 NNREIESAIR
+395 SNKEVESAIR